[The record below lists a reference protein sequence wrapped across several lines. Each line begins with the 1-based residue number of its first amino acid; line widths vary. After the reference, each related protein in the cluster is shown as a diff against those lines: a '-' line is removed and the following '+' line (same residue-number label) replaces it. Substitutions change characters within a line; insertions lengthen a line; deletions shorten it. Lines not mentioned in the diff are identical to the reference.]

1 MNECLCLALVCAHVY
16 VFRFRVVCMCVH
28 VPMLFCFRVFLCVCG
43 GCCHYAANGNT
54 ATDRN
59 SQLAPGAIAVT
70 ASYRAARPKGMN

>member
-1 MNECLCLALVCAHVY
+1 MQVCVCLDSVCVC
-16 VFRFRVVCMCVH
+16 VCMCVP
-28 VPMLFCFRVFLCVCG
+28 VLTRFCFCVYLCVCA

-70 ASYRAARPKGMN
+70 ASY